1 MDFARHCDRR
11 HPTGTCACWLVK
23 REEPIR
29 PAVMRSFGRSY
40 DTAGP
45 PLNWKSRRRSKS
57 WRCSRA
63 GAHHKATAPPAAR
76 RRGRPARRRRRAK
89 ALLLRLD
96 PAVHRRLRMLAVER
110 DTTAQALA
118 EEALRL
124 LFERYE
130 G

>member
-1 MDFARHCDRR
+1 M
-11 HPTGTCACWLVK
+11 
-23 REEPIR
+23 
-29 PAVMRSFGRSY
+29 
-40 DTAGP
+40 
-45 PLNWKSRRRSKS
+45 SKS
-57 WRCSRA
+57 DDLASALNRA
-63 GAHHKATAPPAAR
+63 AGGSAPQQPKAPPAR
-76 RRGRPARRRRRAK
+76 K

-96 PAVHRRLRMLAVER
+96 PAMHRRLRLLAVEH